1 MQKQYSTAKKF
12 KLITG
17 VDLMKKNKEL
27 EKESKSDG
35 DNMTDLMEFIQYGLH
50 LAFYQPDLTK
60 AKREFAEFKD
70 TGMIESDIESLEKLS
85 KKWSNEIKG

>member
-27 EKESKSDG
+27 DKEAKSDG
-35 DNMTDLMEFIQYGLH
+35 DNMTDLMEFLQYGLH
-50 LAFYQPDLTK
+50 LAFYQPDLTT
-60 AKREFAEFKD
+60 AKRDFADFLE
-70 TGMIESDIESLEKLS
+70 TGMIESGIETLEKLS
-85 KKWSNEIKG
+85 EKWSKEIKG